1 MQQAPEATDNNVENN
16 TLTIRSQLEA
26 VKSLLKF
33 AEKQYQI
40 IEYYYQYA
48 DNGEIF
54 RSPMNVQAN
63 NCGDS
68 GRSNFPSQQY
78 AFYLARDMYFQLCK
92 DFWDRAGLQKK
103 LKKMKELYDD
113 WCLETESD
121 SRTKLAHAVEDETGR
136 RAVGVSPI
144 PDHFYP
150 AYLEFGRRLEEI
162 NTNLDKISKNPKAWL
177 NELKFIFT
185 NHARTLIHKGRMK
198 PDHFQ
203 KALDS
208 YNEERKLPVEER
220 KDKLRKRFEEG
231 NISSLQ
237 YQKASALINSQ
248 SEVEDCCIDFDYLY
262 EVSTMFSVYTGS
274 GHSVTAN
281 GKFEIV
287 MGKYSIAELIDKL
300 KGYLAT
306 VMHQDVI
313 EIFFE
318 VFNDVYLKE
327 VECFIAQRAAMKPD
341 QNSGQ
346 RWNSR
351 QFWSAEQQE
360 HQKSMAPALAAI
372 NALNEGA
379 DDVTHENL
387 DTINKL

>member
-1 MQQAPEATDNNVENN
+1 MQNASEKKDKSVEIKPV
-16 TLTIRSQLEA
+16 TILSQLEA

-33 AEKQYQI
+33 AREQSDI
-40 IEYYYQYA
+40 IEYYYYYN
-48 DNGEIF
+48 DNGQIF
-54 RSPMNVQAN
+54 RSPMNIQAG

-68 GRSNFPSQQY
+68 RRSDFPSQQCS
-78 AFYLARDMYFQLCK
+78 FFLARNIYYQLCK
-92 DFWDRAGLQKK
+92 DFWGRDALLEK
-103 LKKMKELYDD
+103 LKNMKELFDKNPFD
-113 WCLETESD
+113 TEKD
-121 SRTKLAHAVEDETGR
+121 SRKKLAYAVEDERGR
-136 RAVGVSPI
+136 KSVGVSPI
-144 PDHFYP
+144 PDQFYP
-150 AYLEFGRRLEEI
+150 AYLEFGQRLDDI
-162 NTNLDKISKNPKAWL
+162 IANLNKIPEDAETWL
-177 NELKFIFT
+177 KELKLIFA
-185 NHARTLIHKGRMK
+185 NHARRLIHDGHIK
-198 PDHFQ
+198 PEHFQ
-203 KALDS
+203 EALDS
-208 YNEERKLPVEER
+208 Y

-287 MGKYSIAELIDKL
+287 MEKYSTADLIDKL

-318 VFNDVYLKE
+318 VFNDVYLQE

-346 RWNSR
+346 RWNSV

-372 NALNEGA
+372 NALNEG
-379 DDVTHENL
+379 V